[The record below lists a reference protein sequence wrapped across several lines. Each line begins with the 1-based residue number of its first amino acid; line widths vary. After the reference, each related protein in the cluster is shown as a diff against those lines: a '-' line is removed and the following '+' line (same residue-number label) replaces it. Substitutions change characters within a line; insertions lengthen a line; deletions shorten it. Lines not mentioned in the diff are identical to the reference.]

1 MKKDSARAEKCVKLP
16 CNRNGIPSRAKK
28 RAFRRHFDSPDTL
41 RVQFH
46 IWRRG

>member
-16 CNRNGIPSRAKK
+16 CNRTEFHPGPKSER
-28 RAFRRHFDSPDTL
+28 FRRHFDSPDTL

-46 IWRRG
+46 IWRQG